1 MGFTCALPVTS
12 KAVVSYTAFPPLPAQ
27 NAQAVYFCCTGL
39 GVTSTGRYPA
49 SCPMKPGLSS
59 PAAFRH
65 LQPRLSVLLNTVFN
79 YTKKSLC
86 CPLFSR
92 FSSWFLLI
100 SYCSHDVRPAT
111 HLAILN
117 RLWRWGEMH
126 SSQNTHPP
134 CQSAEWL
141 TREWTVTSE
150 VLFRCRIPHCH
161 SFLNRYFPLHLSFII
176 CSFII

>member
-1 MGFTCALPVTS
+1 MSLNNHLSRRCRCRQRSSDLPESVTGSHIALCSVLLRMGFTCAPPVTS
-12 KAVVSYTAFPPLPAQ
+12 RAVVSYTAFPPLPAQ
-27 NAQAVYFCCTGL
+27 NVQAVYFCCTGL

-92 FSSWFLLI
+92 FFFLIFINQSLFSNSYSPSSTIRFVP
-100 SYCSHDVRPAT
+100 SAAVVA
-111 HLAILN
+111 
-117 RLWRWGEMH
+117 
-126 SSQNTHPP
+126 SS
-134 CQSAEWL
+134 S
-141 TREWTVTSE
+141 
-150 VLFRCRIPHCH
+150 
-161 SFLNRYFPLHLSFII
+161 HLSF
-176 CSFII
+176 CGCPSCPFTQ